1 VGKNYFKPIFLLGVP
16 MDTTAENNTTNV
28 TKNLKIFERV
38 RLQQDFLDDS
48 DVKQI
53 LSTVTIRKPNKDEF
67 FRVHSDPNRDFCAGT
82 IKLNNE
88 REVYVVDPGVIP
100 EVKEDVVPKSFLQC
114 INTANVTFLWPL
126 KLPGNDGR
134 ALDQWSRSAL
144 NAASLAKDKWL
155 KMRSDFTAS
164 GYVAFQAK
172 GDLPDPEWPEETFEE
187 ILEIAFRDCYI
198 ETVDHHIIRKL
209 KGLQV

>member
-1 VGKNYFKPIFLLGVP
+1 MEPIKENTNNETGK
-16 MDTTAENNTTNV
+16 
-28 TKNLKIFERV
+28 LKIFERV
-38 RLQQDFLDDS
+38 RLDQNFLDDS
-48 DVKQI
+48 DVQQI
-53 LSTVTIRKPNKDEF
+53 LSTVIIRKPNKDEF
-67 FRVHSDPNRDFCAGT
+67 FRVHPDHDRNFCAGT
-82 IKLNNE
+82 IKLNTE
-88 REVYVVDPGVIP
+88 REIYVVDPEVIP
-100 EVKEDVVPKSFLQC
+100 DVKEDVVPKSFVQC

-126 KLPGNDGR
+126 KLPSNDGR

-155 KMRSDFTAS
+155 KMRSDFSAS

-172 GDLPDPEWPEETFEE
+172 GELPAPVWPEETFEE

-198 ETVDHHIIRKL
+198 DTVDHHIIRKL